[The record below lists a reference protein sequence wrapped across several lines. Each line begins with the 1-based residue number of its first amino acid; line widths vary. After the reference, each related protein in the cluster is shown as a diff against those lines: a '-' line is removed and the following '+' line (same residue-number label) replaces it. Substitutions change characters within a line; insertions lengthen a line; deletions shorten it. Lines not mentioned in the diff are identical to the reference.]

1 MAPYTNQYRVD
12 ATFEET
18 IDAVTDALSEV
29 GFGVLADIDMQAA
42 FETKLDK
49 EYARYRILAAC
60 NPPLAYDA
68 LDIEFELGALLP
80 CNVVVYE
87 TDEGATGVSVVD
99 PRELMSIVDNEDL
112 EPIVEDVADRLEA
125 ALEAVPQA
133 RPVDDS
139 AA

>member
-12 ATFEET
+12 AAFDET
-18 IDAVTDALSEV
+18 IDAVTDALSEE

-42 FETKLDK
+42 FQNKLDK

-68 LDIEFELGALLP
+68 LDVDFELGALLP

-87 TDEGATGVSVVD
+87 TDEGKTGVSVVD

-112 EPIVEDVADRLEA
+112 EPIVEDVANRLEA
-125 ALEAVPQA
+125 ALAAVPQSRA
-133 RPVDDS
+133 VDGS
-139 AA
+139 PA

>member
-12 ATFEET
+12 ATFDET
-18 IDAVTDALSEV
+18 IDAVTDALSEE

-42 FETKLDK
+42 FQNKLDK